1 MRTLLPLTAVGLLV
15 GCSAEPDAPTVAE
28 ASAALTDAVRLTW
41 TLTAASERSPI
52 RVDASGHLIALVAS
66 GAPPL
71 KPRSAKPPTASVSS
85 VENCEPEGNAVV
97 CDTTYTVDGAR
108 QPAQRVRYWRAGDKW
123 RAHGVR

>member
-1 MRTLLPLTAVGLLV
+1 MRALPTFLAAALSA
-15 GCSAEPDAPTVAE
+15 GCSSEPQVPTVTE
-28 ASAALTDAVRLTW
+28 ASAALTDATLLGW
-41 TLTAASERSPI
+41 TLTAAPDRAPI